1 MCVIVNF
8 KSLHMSINFWIFQKD
23 YNQNDESNQ
32 LIMKWNEKSQFYIF
46 QRVSRWVIDSKQT
59 SESSTIS

>member
-1 MCVIVNF
+1 MCVIVKS
-8 KSLHMSINFWIFQKD
+8 KSLHMNINFWIFQKD